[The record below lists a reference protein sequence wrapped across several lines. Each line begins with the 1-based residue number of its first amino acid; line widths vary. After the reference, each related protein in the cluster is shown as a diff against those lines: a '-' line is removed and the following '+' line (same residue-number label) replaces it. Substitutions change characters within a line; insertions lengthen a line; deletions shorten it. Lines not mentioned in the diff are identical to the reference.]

1 MDSAE
6 AEEIKQKLKIQ
17 KLENEEEIAKAKRLM
32 EEKIKTLEMEFRTVT
47 KKNEKENENS
57 VSIEE
62 MNVVRKTPKLK
73 NQKLSEQKKKIETK
87 FKEQYKEL
95 NSKYEEADR
104 RAKEL
109 NHQLTLSK
117 SFRST
122 LEEEYHSA
130 QKEVEKL
137 QKEKSE
143 MLQERE
149 NLKQEMKNIQSSQ
162 SSQETFRA
170 QFQNEIQE
178 KNEKIKKLQEIEIYL
193 DERIRNYDRKL
204 IEVKDYYEKK
214 LKKMENEKKNEN
226 SQVEELKE
234 VLELQDQRIQQL
246 QQLEESYQKEI
257 VDLKNQTQAAL
268 QNLSKKS
275 KDTNELQYSV
285 EQLNSQ
291 FTIEMKKEK
300 ENSMILLQKLNKL
313 KEDFDKNEE
322 IIQSFK
328 LTLTHANEEIRILE
342 AAQKEFENVNKQKFK
357 QLRSELFEKQ
367 KHNMML
373 ISQLEKISSS
383 DVKNFEASVDQQL
396 KQFSNSSEEILDDY
410 QKKTFEYESTINKL
424 KSDLQMASQEIQIL
438 ESAQIEYE
446 KANKKTIKN
455 VKSELNQ
462 NLQEKKVY
470 ERFTQKERETISSL
484 QQYLEIS
491 IQEIKIL
498 ESAQLEFQTVT
509 KMQFKKLKTQLNDL
523 KNQNQILNSL
533 QHSKVQDDEKLN
545 YLFKQNQLLKD
556 QNDEL
561 TTKLK
566 QQTKKNANDYY
577 TQFADNLAQD
587 KQKLSDELK
596 IERLESEK
604 LRMEFNSLK
613 SKSSKKIKSYEEEI
627 EMLKKDG
634 NLKIEMKKITSQKQ
648 LFQLLALILPFI
660 AAIFVY
666 FMK

>member
-1 MDSAE
+1 
-6 AEEIKQKLKIQ
+6 
-17 KLENEEEIAKAKRLM
+17 
-32 EEKIKTLEMEFRTVT
+32 
-47 KKNEKENENS
+47 
-57 VSIEE
+57 
-62 MNVVRKTPKLK
+62 
-73 NQKLSEQKKKIETK
+73 
-87 FKEQYKEL
+87 
-95 NSKYEEADR
+95 
-104 RAKEL
+104 
-109 NHQLTLSK
+109 LTLSK

-122 LEEEYHSA
+122 LEEEYHSE

-137 QKEKSE
+137 KKEKNE
-143 MLQERE
+143 LLQERE

-162 SSQETFRA
+162 SNQEMFRA

-178 KNEKIKKLQEIEIYL
+178 KNEKIKKLQETEIYL
-193 DERIRNYDRKL
+193 DERIRNFDRKL

-214 LKKMENEKKNEN
+214 IKKMENEKKSEN

-257 VDLKNQTQAAL
+257 VDLKNQTQSAL

-275 KDTNELQYSV
+275 KDTNELQYNV
-285 EQLNSQ
+285 EQLNAQ
-291 FTIEMKKEK
+291 FTIEMKREK
-300 ENSMILLQKLNKL
+300 DNSMILLQKLNKL

-383 DVKNFEASVDQQL
+383 DVKNFENSVDQQL

-424 KSDLQMASQEIQIL
+424 KTDLQMASQEIQIL

-470 ERFTQKERETISSL
+470 ERFTQKERENISAL

-491 IQEIKIL
+491 MQEIKIL

-509 KMQFKKLKTQLNDL
+509 KMQFKKLKTQLNEL

-533 QHSKVQDDEKLN
+533 QNSKVQDDEKLN
-545 YLFKQNQLLKD
+545 YLFKQNQILKD
-556 QNDEL
+556 QNDDL

-604 LRMEFNSLK
+604 LKMEFNSFK
-613 SKSSKKIKSYEEEI
+613 SKASKKIKSYEEEI
-627 EMLKKDG
+627 EILKKDG
-634 NLKIEMKKITSQKQ
+634 NMKSEMKKITSQKQ
-648 LFQLLALILPFI
+648 LFQLLALILPLI
-660 AAIFVY
+660 AALFVY